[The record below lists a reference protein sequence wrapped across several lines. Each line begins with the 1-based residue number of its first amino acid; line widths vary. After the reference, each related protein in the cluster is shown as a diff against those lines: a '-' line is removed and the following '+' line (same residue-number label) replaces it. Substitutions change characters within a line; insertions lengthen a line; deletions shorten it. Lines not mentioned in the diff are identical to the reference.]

1 MSCPMRKLSR
11 GNVAVLLLVFI
22 LLADQVSKILV
33 KTNMTIHESIEIFSW
48 FKILF
53 IENNGMAYGM
63 EIGSKLLLSLMRVL
77 LIGVLSVYLVREIK
91 EKARWGYI
99 VCLVMVVAGAIG
111 NMIDGMFYG
120 LIFDE
125 STPYTVS
132 ELVPFGS
139 GYSSFMTG
147 KVVDMLYFPIINTTW
162 PEWVPMV
169 GGEGFI
175 FFSPIFNIA
184 DSSISVGV
192 VALLIWYRK
201 ELAEMSVE
209 KILGRKKND
218 SLQKTEDKGQT

>member
-1 MSCPMRKLSR
+1 MRKLSR

-22 LLADQVSKILV
+22 LVADQVSKILV

-201 ELAEMSVE
+201 ELAELSVE

-218 SLQKTEDKGQT
+218 SLQKTEDK

>member
-1 MSCPMRKLSR
+1 MSCPIRKLSR
-11 GNVAVLLLVFI
+11 GNVAVLLLVLI
-22 LLADQVSKILV
+22 LVVDQVTKVLV
-33 KTNMTIHESIEIFSW
+33 KTNMTLHESIEIFSW

-63 EIGSKLLLSLMRVL
+63 EIGSKLLLSLMRVV
-77 LIGVLSVYLVREIK
+77 LIGILGIYLVREIK
-91 EKARWGYI
+91 AGARWGYI

-125 STPYTVS
+125 STPYSVS
-132 ELVPFGS
+132 ELVAFGS
-139 GYSSFMTG
+139 GYSSFLTG

-162 PEWVPMV
+162 PDWMPMV
-169 GGEGFI
+169 GGQGFI

-201 ELAEMSVE
+201 ELSQLSLSKIFGRTE
-209 KILGRKKND
+209 KACPQQ
-218 SLQKTEDKGQT
+218 SEDK

>member
-1 MSCPMRKLSR
+1 MRKLSR

-22 LLADQVSKILV
+22 LVADQVSKILV

-201 ELAEMSVE
+201 ELAELSVE
-209 KILGRKKND
+209 KILGRKKNN
-218 SLQKTEDKGQT
+218 SLQKTEDK

>member
-1 MSCPMRKLSR
+1 MRKLSR

-139 GYSSFMTG
+139 GYSSFMMG

-218 SLQKTEDKGQT
+218 SLQKTEDK

>member
-1 MSCPMRKLSR
+1 MRKLSR

-22 LLADQVSKILV
+22 LVADQVSKILV

-99 VCLVMVVAGAIG
+99 VCLVMVVAGAVG

-218 SLQKTEDKGQT
+218 SLQKTEDK

>member
-1 MSCPMRKLSR
+1 MRKLSR

-22 LLADQVSKILV
+22 LVADQVSKILV

-139 GYSSFMTG
+139 GYSSFMMG

-201 ELAEMSVE
+201 ELAELSVE

-218 SLQKTEDKGQT
+218 SLQKTEDK

>member
-1 MSCPMRKLSR
+1 MRKLSR

-22 LLADQVSKILV
+22 LVVDQVSKILV

-125 STPYTVS
+125 STPYSVS

-192 VALLIWYRK
+192 VALLIWYRR
-201 ELAEMSVE
+201 ELAELSVE

-218 SLQKTEDKGQT
+218 SLQKTEDK

>member
-1 MSCPMRKLSR
+1 MNCPIRKLSR
-11 GNVAVLLLVFI
+11 GNVAVLLLVLI
-22 LLADQVSKILV
+22 LVVDQVTKVLV
-33 KTNMTIHESIEIFSW
+33 KTNMTLHESIEIFSW

-63 EIGSKLLLSLMRVL
+63 EIGSKLLLSLMRVV
-77 LIGVLSVYLVREIK
+77 LIGILGIYLVREITAG
-91 EKARWGYI
+91 ARWGYI

-125 STPYTVS
+125 STPYSVS
-132 ELVPFGS
+132 ELVAFGS
-139 GYSSFMTG
+139 GYSSFLTG

-162 PEWVPMV
+162 PDWMPMV
-169 GGEGFI
+169 GGQGFI

-201 ELAEMSVE
+201 ELAELSVE
-209 KILGRKKND
+209 KILGRKKKD
-218 SLQKTEDKGQT
+218 SLQKTEDK

>member
-22 LLADQVSKILV
+22 LVADQVSKILV

-201 ELAEMSVE
+201 ELAELSVE
-209 KILGRKKND
+209 KILGRKKNN
-218 SLQKTEDKGQT
+218 SLQKTEDK

>member
-139 GYSSFMTG
+139 GYSSFMMG

-201 ELAEMSVE
+201 ELAELSVE

-218 SLQKTEDKGQT
+218 SLQKTEDK

>member
-1 MSCPMRKLSR
+1 MRKLSR
-11 GNVAVLLLVFI
+11 GNVAVLFLVFI

-201 ELAEMSVE
+201 ELAELSVE

-218 SLQKTEDKGQT
+218 SLQKTEDK

>member
-1 MSCPMRKLSR
+1 MRKLSR

-132 ELVPFGS
+132 KLVPFGS

-201 ELAEMSVE
+201 ELAELSVE
-209 KILGRKKND
+209 KILGRKKKD
-218 SLQKTEDKGQT
+218 SLQKTEDK